1 MVSKGFLAAI
11 IIVLI
16 LVIGGGMYMM
26 QQPSAPAPATTPT
39 PTPTLTT
46 PAEMPTTPKT
56 PTTTFSPSPIETPEE
71 TPNNAADGET
81 LYRQNCV
88 GCHGSKGV
96 GSMGPAL
103 SARNVDRN
111 KIENG
116 IADAGMPVFKKILTP
131 EEITA
136 IINFLKS

>member
-16 LVIGGGMYMM
+16 LVIGGGIYIM
-26 QQPSAPAPATTPT
+26 QQPSATAPDTTP
-39 PTPTLTT
+39 PPTLTT

-56 PTTTFSPSPIETPEE
+56 LTTTPSPSPTETPEE

-81 LYRQNCV
+81 SYRQNCA
-88 GCHGSKGV
+88 GCHCSKGV

-111 KIENG
+111 MIENG
-116 IADAGMPVFKKILTP
+116 IADVGMPVFKKILTP

-136 IINFLKS
+136 IINYLKS

>member
-1 MVSKGFLAAI
+1 MLNK
-11 IIVLI
+11 
-16 LVIGGGMYMM
+16 
-26 QQPSAPAPATTPT
+26 
-39 PTPTLTT
+39 
-46 PAEMPTTPKT
+46 
-56 PTTTFSPSPIETPEE
+56 
-71 TPNNAADGET
+71 AADGET
-81 LYRQNCV
+81 LYRQNCA